1 MVRVSLRALPAR
13 AESGSVLVRRG
24 ESASVTPVL
33 LASEATT
40 KLPPLLTGGVA
51 LVLSLGLTVAWL
63 YKLYN

>member
-1 MVRVSLRALPAR
+1 M
-13 AESGSVLVRRG
+13 
-24 ESASVTPVL
+24 TPIL

-51 LVLSLGLTVAWL
+51 LALSLGVTFAWL

>member
-1 MVRVSLRALPAR
+1 
-13 AESGSVLVRRG
+13 
-24 ESASVTPVL
+24 VTPVL

>member
-1 MVRVSLRALPAR
+1 VVPVD
-13 AESGSVLVRRG
+13 AESGSVLVLRAG
-24 ESASVTPVL
+24 TAGVTPVL

-51 LVLSLGLTVAWL
+51 LVLSLGVTVAWL